1 MPSDPT
7 SKPIDSNE
15 VSVLIDRKEYRF
27 WSELELHLSLDNHAS
42 VSFEVPFEPQY
53 KSFRDTFTP
62 FSFKPLEVHLGGNL
76 VFTGNLIDVIPQAA
90 PGERKAEI
98 TAYSKP
104 GVLAKSDLPA
114 SAMPSE
120 MRGLKLHQIAE
131 QVCKP
136 LGIDVIAQDYQGAVF
151 KKVKCG
157 HSTKVQAFL
166 VDLAQQ
172 RGQVISSTN
181 EGKLRLWRSVE
192 PGHPI
197 ANLEEGQPGITN
209 VQPTLS
215 PLEYYSEI
223 TGFASAKRGRRGSFY
238 THRNTRFAG
247 GIVMACTFSL
257 DDTEKADAQGA
268 VDAKM
273 GRMFANC
280 VSYVVD
286 IPSWNDPSG
295 RRWQPNT
302 TLNMLFPSAMI
313 YNRTELLVRDVF
325 LRANKDARTASLG
338 LVLPGSF
345 SGKIPDRLPWEE

>member
-181 EGKLRLWRSVE
+181 EGKLRALAIGRTWPPHRE
-192 PGHPI
+192 P
-197 ANLEEGQPGITN
+197 
-209 VQPTLS
+209 
-215 PLEYYSEI
+215 
-223 TGFASAKRGRRGSFY
+223 RGGAAR
-238 THRNTRFAG
+238 HHQCA
-247 GIVMACTFSL
+247 
-257 DDTEKADAQGA
+257 ADALAARVLLGDHRLRFGQA
-268 VDAKM
+268 RPPRLLLHAQEH
-273 GRMFANC
+273 
-280 VSYVVD
+280 
-286 IPSWNDPSG
+286 PL
-295 RRWQPNT
+295 RRRHRDG
-302 TLNMLFPSAMI
+302 LH
-313 YNRTELLVRDVF
+313 LLV
-325 LRANKDARTASLG
+325 G
-338 LVLPGSF
+338 
-345 SGKIPDRLPWEE
+345 